1 MHIDFATG
9 VPVPGDVDVTW
20 VHGSADRR
28 ARTDPAVQ
36 VHWYDPHTAILRQ
49 SKDVTFEAPF
59 LFLLFGND
67 RALLLDTGATKD
79 DSVRLAVDGLVDAWQ
94 ERQEKQYYSL
104 VVAHTHGHGDHVA
117 GDESLGGR
125 PNTTVVPRDV
135 DAVRTFFGFGDW
147 PCQVVRFDLGG
158 RVLEITGTPGHH
170 PASIAVHDPWTGLL
184 LTGDTVLPG
193 RLFVSDMPAYVDS
206 LARLLELA
214 ESRPV
219 THVLGCHIEMTTAPG
234 RDYFPG
240 CRYQPDERALQM
252 TVEQLRRIHAAAT
265 EVADHKGVHRYDDFI
280 IYNGMG
286 LSTAIRMSARGLVGM
301 VSGALARR
309 WRSAPMSGMPLR

>member
-1 MHIDFATG
+1 MHIDFETD
-9 VPVPGDVDVTW
+9 VPVPGDLDVSW
-20 VHGSADRR
+20 IHGSADRR
-28 ARTDPAVQ
+28 TRSDPAVQ
-36 VHWYDPHTAILRQ
+36 VHWYDPHTVILRQ

-79 DSVRLAVDGLVDAWQ
+79 DSVRRAVDGLVHGWQ
-94 ERQEKQYYSL
+94 ERQGKRDYTL
-104 VVAHTHGHGDHVA
+104 VVAHTHGHGDHVG
-117 GDESLGGR
+117 GDESFAGR
-125 PNTTVVPRDV
+125 PDTTVVAQDI
-135 DAVRTFFGFGDW
+135 DSVRRFFGFDDW
-147 PCQVVRFDLGG
+147 PAQVVAFDLGG
-158 RVLEITGTPGHH
+158 RVVEVTGIPGHH
-170 PASIAVHDPWTGLL
+170 AASIAVHDPWTGFL

-214 ESRPV
+214 ESRRV
-219 THVLGCHIEMTTAPG
+219 THVLGCHIELTTAPG

-252 TVEQLRRIHAAAT
+252 TVEQVRRIHAAAT
-265 EVADHKGVHRYDDFI
+265 EVADHKGVHSYDDFI

-286 LSTAIRMSARGLVGM
+286 LSTAIRMSARGLAGM
-301 VSGALARR
+301 ARGALARR
-309 WRSAPMSGMPLR
+309 